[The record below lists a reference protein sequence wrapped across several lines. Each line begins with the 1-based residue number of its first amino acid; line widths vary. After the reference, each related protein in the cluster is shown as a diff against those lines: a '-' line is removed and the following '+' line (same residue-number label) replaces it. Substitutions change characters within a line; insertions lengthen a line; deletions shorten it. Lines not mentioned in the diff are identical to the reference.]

1 MRYLALSGLSW
12 KVATEIIYANPN
24 TDVLSC
30 LQSFMVLQQRYN
42 LNASPSIEI
51 FDAVFK
57 KKMGGEMEN
66 QTSRGSNNLTSSASS
81 FLLRA
86 ADRLMSS
93 IVEALLILSSYLRN
107 DQILIDTRKCDRQ
120 IVLTYSVF
128 SAGPA

>member
-1 MRYLALSGLSW
+1 
-12 KVATEIIYANPN
+12 
-24 TDVLSC
+24 
-30 LQSFMVLQQRYN
+30 
-42 LNASPSIEI
+42 
-51 FDAVFK
+51 
-57 KKMGGEMEN
+57 
-66 QTSRGSNNLTSSASS
+66 
-81 FLLRA
+81 LLRA

>member
-1 MRYLALSGLSW
+1 VRYLALSGLSW
-12 KVATEIIYANPN
+12 KVATEIIYANSN

-66 QTSRGSNNLTSSASS
+66 QTSR
-81 FLLRA
+81 
-86 ADRLMSS
+86 
-93 IVEALLILSSYLRN
+93 
-107 DQILIDTRKCDRQ
+107 
-120 IVLTYSVF
+120 
-128 SAGPA
+128 